1 MGNEPPAF
9 TRDCLDVARQ
19 TFYVNSNLN
28 FLGYIN
34 KVYIKRDSEPWL
46 GRERVNELGNY
57 PLERGEGSVLPPIL
71 PLGKILLISVTRCI
85 PERGILFFLSLL
97 SSRSKRSTWKRN
109 ANFIYR

>member
-1 MGNEPPAF
+1 MGNEPAF

-57 PLERGEGSVLPPIL
+57 PLERGEGSVLPPFGENSSNIC
-71 PLGKILLISVTRCI
+71 ITRCI

-109 ANFIYR
+109 ANSIYR

>member
-34 KVYIKRDSEPWL
+34 KVYIKRDSNRDS
-46 GRERVNELGNY
+46 GRGRGRVNELGNY
-57 PLERGEGSVLPPIL
+57 PLEGSV
-71 PLGKILLISVTRCI
+71 S
-85 PERGILFFLSLL
+85 
-97 SSRSKRSTWKRN
+97 
-109 ANFIYR
+109 

>member
-1 MGNEPPAF
+1 MGNEPAF

-97 SSRSKRSTWKRN
+97 SSRSKRST
-109 ANFIYR
+109 